1 MFLVLI
7 RRRRARLQL
16 HKTATGLQPICN
28 QIRPPY
34 DRHTSVWR
42 SVCAATYL
50 QPHAIRYDRHTTAI
64 QLFGA
69 PYDCNQTA
77 TYLQPH
83 ATRYDRHTTAIRL
96 FGGLFVLQPICNLMQ
111 SGTTAIRLFADPY
124 DCNQIRP
131 PYNCLELHT
140 TATRLQ
146 PICNLMQSDTTAIQL
161 FGGLFVLQP
170 ICNLMQSGTTAI
182 QLFGAPYD
190 CNQTATYL
198 QPGTGYILYNVYTLY
213 TL

>member
-42 SVCAATYL
+42 SVCAATDL
-50 QPHAIRYDRHTTAI
+50 QPHAI
-64 QLFGA
+64 
-69 PYDCNQTA
+69 
-77 TYLQPH
+77 
-83 ATRYDRHTTAIRL
+83 RYDRHTTAIRL

-111 SGTTAIRLFADPY
+111 SGTTAIRPPY
-124 DCNQIRP
+124 VCLEVCLCCNLSATSCNQVRP
-131 PYNCLELHT
+131 PYDRHT
-140 TATRLQ
+140 SVWRSVCTATDLQ
-146 PICNLMQSDTTAIQL
+146 PDTTAIR
-161 FGGLFVLQP
+161 P
-170 ICNLMQSGTTAI
+170 
-182 QLFGAPYD
+182 
-190 CNQTATYL
+190 
-198 QPGTGYILYNVYTLY
+198 QPGTATAIRYTRYRKSQNLP